1 MSRIPGQGEFELSR
15 DFDLV
20 TGGAGFIGSHLAEGL
35 LEKGRKVIV
44 LDNLSS
50 GKRENIQALTNNYQ
64 GSFELVEGDIRDRN
78 LCSSLAERSEAI
90 YHLAAIPSVQYSV
103 DFPSE
108 VNSVNVEG
116 TLSVFESARDTGVK
130 TVVFAS
136 SCAVYGDSENLPL
149 AETEPPRPMSP
160 YAVSKLTDEYYARV
174 FSEIYGFSSTALRFF
189 NVFGPRQ
196 DPSSDY
202 AAVIPRFVTRMLS
215 GKPPIIYGDG
225 EQSRDFI
232 FVKNVVAANLAAAEA
247 AGKGIK
253 VNIGTGQRRTLN
265 QIVEILNRILGTS
278 LQPDYQEARAGDI
291 KDSEARVSA
300 AEELIGF
307 KPAISFEEGLSRTVE
322 AFRLT
327 VQQEPDSLKYRQ
339 EKRS

>member
-1 MSRIPGQGEFELSR
+1 MNRE
-15 DFDLV
+15 FDLV

-35 LEKGRKVIV
+35 LERGRRIIV
-44 LDNLSS
+44 LDNFSS
-50 GKRENIQALTNNYQ
+50 GKIENIKGLVNRFK
-64 GSFELVEGDIRDRN
+64 GKIELVEGDIRDQS
-78 LCSSLAERSEAI
+78 LCAGLAGRSEVI

-103 DFPSE
+103 DFPIE

-116 TLSVFESARDTGVK
+116 TLSVFQAARKGGVK

-149 AETEPPRPMSP
+149 SEAEPPRPMSP
-160 YAVSKLTDEYYARV
+160 YAVSKLTDEAYSGV
-174 FSEIYGFSSTALRFF
+174 FSEVYGFSSTALRFF

-202 AAVIPRFVTRMLS
+202 AAVIPRFVTRMLA

-232 FVKNVVAANLAAAEA
+232 YVENVVDANMAAAAA
-247 AGKGIK
+247 AGQGIC
-253 VNIGTGQRRTLN
+253 VNIGTGRGRTLN
-265 QIVEILNRILGTS
+265 QVVGILNSILNTDFE
-278 LQPDYQEARAGDI
+278 PDYQEVRAGDI
-291 KDSEARVSA
+291 KDSEARVKA

-307 KPAISFEEGLSRTVE
+307 KPVIDFEEGLRRTVE
-322 AFRLT
+322 SFR
-327 VQQEPDSLKYRQ
+327 
-339 EKRS
+339 

>member
-1 MSRIPGQGEFELSR
+1 MNRE
-15 DFDLV
+15 FDLV

-35 LEKGRKVIV
+35 LERGRRIIV
-44 LDNLSS
+44 LDNFSS
-50 GKRENIQALTNNYQ
+50 GKIENIKGLVNRFK
-64 GSFELVEGDIRDRN
+64 GKIELVEGDIRDQS
-78 LCSSLAERSEAI
+78 LCAGLAGRSEVI

-103 DFPSE
+103 DFPIE

-116 TLSVFESARDTGVK
+116 TLSVFQAARKGGVK

-149 AETEPPRPMSP
+149 SEAEPPRPMSP
-160 YAVSKLTDEYYARV
+160 YAVSKLTDEAYSGV
-174 FSEIYGFSSTALRFF
+174 FSEVYGFSSTALRFF

-202 AAVIPRFVTRMLS
+202 AAVIPRFVTRMLA

-232 FVKNVVAANLAAAEA
+232 YVENVVAANMAAAAA
-247 AGKGIK
+247 AGQGIC
-253 VNIGTGQRRTLN
+253 VNIGTGRGRTLN
-265 QIVEILNRILGTS
+265 QVVGILNSILNMDFE
-278 LQPDYQEARAGDI
+278 PDYQEVRAGDI
-291 KDSEARVSA
+291 KDSEARVKA

-307 KPAISFEEGLSRTVE
+307 KPVIDFEEGLRRTVE
-322 AFRLT
+322 SFR
-327 VQQEPDSLKYRQ
+327 
-339 EKRS
+339 

>member
-1 MSRIPGQGEFELSR
+1 MSRE
-15 DFDLV
+15 FDLV

-35 LEKGRKVIV
+35 IERGRRIIV
-44 LDNLSS
+44 LDNFSS
-50 GKRENIQALTNNYQ
+50 GKIENIKGLINRFR
-64 GSFELVEGDIRDRN
+64 GKIELVEGDIRDQS
-78 LCSSLAERSEAI
+78 LCAGLAGRSEVI

-103 DFPSE
+103 DFPIE

-116 TLSVFESARDTGVK
+116 TLSVFQAARKEGVK

-149 AETEPPRPMSP
+149 SEAEPPRPMSP
-160 YAVSKLTDEYYARV
+160 YAISKLTDEAYSGV
-174 FSEIYGFSSTALRFF
+174 FSEVYGFSSTALRFF

-202 AAVIPRFVTRMLS
+202 AAVIPRFVTRMLA

-232 FVKNVVAANLAAAEA
+232 YVENVVAANMAAAAA
-247 AGKGIK
+247 AGQGIC
-253 VNIGTGQRRTLN
+253 VNIGTGRGTTLN
-265 QIVEILNRILGTS
+265 QVVGILNSILNTDFE
-278 LQPDYQEARAGDI
+278 PDYQEARAGDI
-291 KDSEARVSA
+291 KYSEARVKA

-307 KPAISFEEGLSRTVE
+307 KPAIDFEEGLRRTVE
-322 AFRLT
+322 SF
-327 VQQEPDSLKYRQ
+327 
-339 EKRS
+339 KRNL